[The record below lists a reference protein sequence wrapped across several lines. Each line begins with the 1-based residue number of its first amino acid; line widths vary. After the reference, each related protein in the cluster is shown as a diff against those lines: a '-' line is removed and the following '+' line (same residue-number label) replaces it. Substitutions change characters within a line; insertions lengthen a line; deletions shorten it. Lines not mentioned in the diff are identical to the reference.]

1 MNNWEV
7 IKNKKIIDLFIGDG
21 SLRNST
27 IFEDLRMPYM
37 RGEDICIFG
46 KKIGISIK
54 YNEKKYQ
61 DGNIWKK

>member
-37 RGEDICIFG
+37 KGEDICIFG
-46 KKIGISIK
+46 KKLVLV
-54 YNEKKYQ
+54 
-61 DGNIWKK
+61 